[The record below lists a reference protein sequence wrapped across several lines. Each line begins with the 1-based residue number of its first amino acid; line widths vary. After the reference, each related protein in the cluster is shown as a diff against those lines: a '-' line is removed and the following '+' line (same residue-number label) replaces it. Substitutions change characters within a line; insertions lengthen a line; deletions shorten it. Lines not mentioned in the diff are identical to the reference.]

1 MITTFR
7 DVIWKGKSL
16 LDCKITRDMN
26 NEEVI
31 AVLVKEIENIEK
43 EIDLSQVKIKD
54 LGIVD
59 ACKLQYKNMLTE
71 ILNAL
76 IAKDMSFAQ
85 LLSDIQ
91 KQVNNF
97 QATKDTDT
105 DEKVKVNATDTTAGY
120 LVDKVVSPQKG
131 SVKVVGNQ
139 LSLMGFAPVGAV
151 MMIDNG
157 RIGDFDA
164 TGKGKVDTDVWG
176 WAISNGQ
183 NGTRNRLGKFPR
195 FIGALADAGNT
206 GGANTTIIGK
216 ENISSFDMAVSG
228 SINEALPN
236 DINLKFKTD
245 YAMFSD
251 GPGGGTAI
259 VKLGGGLAGS
269 KEVAILPFNIKH
281 SHTFTLKA
289 SHSNPNPSQL
299 NIVPEYIYEI
309 PIQRI
314 NV

>member
-1 MITTFR
+1 MITTFK

-16 LDCKITRDMN
+16 YNCKITRDMN
-26 NEEVI
+26 NEQVVK
-31 AVLVKEIENIEK
+31 VLVDAIEAIEH
-43 EIDLSQVKIKD
+43 EIDLSQVKLKE
-54 LGIVD
+54 LGIYD
-59 ACKLQYKNMLTE
+59 ACKLQYKNLLTE
-71 ILNAL
+71 ILNSL
-76 IAKDMSFAQ
+76 IAKDQSFAKTI
-85 LLSDIQ
+85 SDMQ
-91 KQVNNF
+91 TQVNNIK
-97 QATKDTDT
+97 QTADTDT
-105 DEKVKVNATDTTAGY
+105 DEKVKVTQADTTSGY
-120 LVDKVVSPQKG
+120 LLDKIVSPQKG
-131 SVKVVGNQ
+131 TITYKGSY

-157 RIGDFDA
+157 RVGDFDA
-164 TGKGKVDTDVWG
+164 TGKGKPDTDVWG

-195 FIGALADAGNT
+195 FIATLADAGNT

-236 DINLKFKTD
+236 DIALKFKTD

-259 VKLGGGLAGS
+259 VKLGNGLAGS
-269 KEVAILPFNIKH
+269 KEISIPPFSVKH